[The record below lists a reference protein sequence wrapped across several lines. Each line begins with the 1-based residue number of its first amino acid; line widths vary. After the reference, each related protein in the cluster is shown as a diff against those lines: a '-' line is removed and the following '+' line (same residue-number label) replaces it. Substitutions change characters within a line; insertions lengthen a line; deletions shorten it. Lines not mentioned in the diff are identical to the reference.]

1 MTRPPFERAIIVT
14 MDETDTLLRA
24 IDNFRKFIQRL
35 PKKGPNSMRLAIDEA
50 INLATVER
58 RLQEI
63 KSLMETDE
71 TIWIEHM
78 REYEEAER

>member
-14 MDETDTLLRA
+14 MDETETLLRA
-24 IDNFRKFIQRL
+24 IDHFRRFIQRL

-78 REYEEAER
+78 REYEEADK